1 MAFQIGS
8 VIFVHADARCT
19 LTPKEGPK
27 KGQPFTIRACSK
39 LTGDS
44 AGKAVEAK
52 GNSIEM
58 VAMALGE
65 VSHSFSI
72 GLDVSQVSVDYLA
85 HCGDG
90 AARMLHDITI
100 TLNRP
105 GLPPVTYL
113 RSDSVIEKGFGL
125 SSDAGSQTKDEI
137 SGKSRTA
144 EIKYQGKTYK
154 PYALPGTVA

>member
-19 LTPKEGPK
+19 LTPKDGPK
-27 KGQPFTIRACSK
+27 KGQPFTVLACTK

-44 AGKAVEAK
+44 AGKAIEAK
-52 GNSIEM
+52 GNSINA

-65 VSHSFSI
+65 VSHSFAV
-72 GLDVSQVSVDYLA
+72 GLDVGQVSVDYLEHA
-85 HCGDG
+85 GDG
-90 AARMLHDITI
+90 AARMLHDVTI

-105 GLPPVTYL
+105 GLPPVTYI
-113 RSDSVIEKGFGL
+113 RSDAIIEKGFGL
-125 SSDAGSQTKDEI
+125 SSDAGAQVKDEI

-144 EIKYQGKTYK
+144 TIKYKGKEYDPWK
-154 PYALPGTVA
+154 LPGTLE